1 MKFIER
7 FKSEIKGGKTGF
19 VFLIIFIFL
28 SKSIT
33 AQSACDLY
41 FDFITH
47 PTSCY
52 ASNGSFIAYATDLP
66 GNPCKRKIEVY
77 KGTSLITSGF
87 EEVAVNNLPTGSYEV
102 IAYNDCGCIQVQ
114 SKIVEISGGS
124 PTPLTGHL
132 DIGNGYLKQVRA
144 SVCKETDIKIGTQS
158 LGLNGFTISGPNGF
172 SSSVPDGNT
181 FWVIEDVKPV
191 QSGVYR
197 ILYQNNQGCISET
210 EFSLTVKD
218 LKVNVGPDFSLC
230 KGQSKNIIP
239 QVSGQSICRGS
250 CNTDSSKVLV
260 RWNLNNCNAIGYS
273 NQNNY
278 SEFTPLYPHS
288 GNCLEVNASNV
299 FRNQGGHS
307 CTPSIEQI
315 GMCIPAL
322 QQCDPTFYNPLN
334 AVKFSVLLTPEKTSR
349 LTKLTFYEQ
358 SPLEWQTTDGNSGI
372 NNYNTKFLVK
382 IYKNG
387 NLLFNNVNFETQR
400 TWNLVEIDLSIL
412 PEFTSHETALYEFEL
427 MGYCVV
433 NQGGILSGWEID
445 DFQLHGTCCT
455 NAPIFDNF
463 SYLWSNGSTN
473 AFIRVTPTESTSYSV
488 TITDCDGCIAI
499 DSVFVNSLDN
509 PEVNVQ
515 ISTHQICI
523 GGTATLT
530 ATGGG
535 TYLWNTGQ
543 TTPSISVNP
552 AVTTIY
558 SVTVTD
564 ANGCSNTSNKTLNV
578 LPLPNVSIT
587 GPEAICTG
595 GSATL
600 TATGGGTYLWN
611 TGQTTPS
618 ISINPAVTTIYSVT
632 VTDANGCS
640 NTSNKTLNVLPLPN
654 VSITG
659 PEAICTGGSA
669 TLTATGGGTY
679 LWNTGQTTPSISV
692 NPTITTTY
700 SVTVTD
706 SNGCT
711 NSTNKTLNELPLPI
725 VSITGPDGICVGGT
739 TTFTATGGGSYLW
752 NTGQTS
758 ASISLNPSVT
768 TTYSVT
774 VTDTNGCSNNAN
786 KTLNVLPLPNVSI
799 TGPEAICT
807 GGSVTF
813 TASGSGSY
821 LWSTGQT
828 TASISVNPAVTTTY
842 SVTVTDTN
850 ACRGSDDFTLT
861 VLPLPD
867 ITISGKDTI
876 CVGECT
882 TLTASGGVTYQWNVP
897 SNADCDGGY
906 FIGGQQN
913 NGPQSLY
920 RFTAAGALQLIG
932 ATNTTR
938 LNGNGFYC
946 QNNNPR
952 LFGMVRKGDAI
963 TTAIRADFAITDAR
977 SGNTQVLGE
986 IPLPPNPYGLGGVS
1000 GILNFIGEVTPQG
1013 NFLFPAISALINPFT
1028 FQIEQYTVYIG
1039 QIDVNNHGNGANV
1052 TYVPLTIDPS
1062 CDPYMEACVEAF
1074 RAYALNPAG
1083 REPSGGIQDW
1093 TLSPDG
1099 NSLYAFLGIENGLL
1113 RIDLPSRTAFC
1124 TPGPAS
1130 NLAFTGTVGAQT
1142 DEFGGMYFDNNR
1154 LIGWQVDRGRLFEI
1168 NPSTGALSLISSSLP
1183 LDYRGDNATCIPCG
1197 TNDNDEPSITV
1208 CPEENTSY
1216 TVIVTDANGCTNS
1229 KSVTVVVKQNI
1240 NVSISGDHQV
1250 CVGESS
1256 VLTASG
1262 GSSYIWSTGQTTPS
1276 ISVNPA
1282 VTTTY
1287 SVTVT
1292 DTNACR
1298 GSDDFTLT
1306 ILPLPDITISG
1317 KDTICVGECTTLT
1330 ASGGVTYQWNVPS
1343 NADCDGGYFI
1353 GGQQNNGPQSLYRF
1367 TAAGALQLIGATNT
1381 TRLNG
1386 NGFYCQNNN
1395 PRLFGM
1401 VRKGDA
1407 ITTAIRADFAI
1418 TDARSGNTQV
1428 LGEIPL
1434 PPNPYGLGG
1443 VSGILNFIGEVT
1455 PQGNFL
1461 FPAISALIN
1470 PFTFQIEQYT
1480 VYIGQIDVNNHGN
1493 GANVTYVPL
1502 TIDPSCDPYME
1513 ACVEAFRAYALNPA
1527 GREPS
1532 GGIQDWTLSPDGNS
1546 LYAFLGIEN
1555 GLLRIDLPSRT
1566 AFCTPGPASNLAF
1579 TGTVGAQTDEF
1590 GGMYFDN
1597 NRLIGWQV
1605 DRGRLFEINP
1615 STGALSLISSS
1626 LPLDYRGDNATC
1638 IPCGTNDNDE
1648 PSITVC
1654 PEENTSYTVIV
1665 TDANGCTNSKSVTVV
1680 VKQNINVSISGDHQ
1694 VCVGESSVLTA
1705 SGGSSYI
1712 WSTGQTTP
1720 SISVNPAVTTT
1731 YSVTVTDT
1739 NACRGSDDFTLTILP
1754 LPDITISGK
1763 DTICVGEC
1771 TTLTASGGVTYQWNV
1786 PSNADCDGGYF
1797 IGGQQNNGPQ
1807 SLYRFTAAGALQL
1820 IGATNTT
1827 RLNGNGFYCQNNN
1840 PRLFG
1845 MVRKGDAITTA
1856 IRADF
1861 AITDARSGN
1870 TQVLGEIPL
1879 PPNPYGLGGVSGIL
1893 NFIGEVTPQGNFLFP
1908 AISALINPFTFQI
1921 EQYTVYIG
1929 QIDVNNHGNGANVT
1943 YVPLT
1948 IDPSCDP
1955 YMEACVEA
1963 FRAYALNPAG
1973 REPSGGIQDWTLS
1986 PDGNSLYA
1994 FLGIENGLLRID
2006 LPSRTAFCTP
2016 GPASNLAFTGTVGA
2030 QTDEFGGMYFDN
2042 NRLIGW
2048 QVDRGRL
2055 FEINPSTGALSL
2067 ISSSLPL
2074 DYRGDNATC
2083 IPCGTNDN
2091 DEPSITVCPEENTSY
2106 TVIVTDANGCT
2117 NSKSVTVVVK
2127 QNINVSISG
2136 DHQVC
2141 VGESSVL
2148 TASGGSS
2155 YIWSTGQTTPSI
2167 SVNPAVTTTYSVT
2180 VTDTNACRGSD
2191 DFTLTV
2197 LPLPDITIS
2206 GKDTICVGECTTLTA
2221 SGGVT
2226 YQWNVPSNADCD
2238 GGYFIGGQQNNGPQ
2252 SLYRFTAAG
2261 ALQLIGATNTT
2272 RLNGNG
2278 FYCQNNDPRLF
2289 GMVRKGDAITTAIR
2303 ADFAITDA
2311 RSGNTQVLGE
2321 IPLPPNP
2328 YGLGGVSGILNF
2340 IGEVTPQGNFLF
2352 PAISALINPFTFQI
2366 EQYTVYIGQID
2377 VNNHGNGANVTY
2389 VPLTIDPSCDPYM
2402 EACVEAFRAYA
2413 LNPAGREP
2421 SGGIQDW
2428 TLSPDGNSLYAFL
2441 GIENGLLRI
2450 DLPSRTAFCTPGPA
2464 SNLAFT
2470 GTVGAQTDEFGGMY
2484 FDNNR
2489 LVGWQVDRGRLFE
2502 INPSTGALSLISSSL
2517 PLDYRG
2523 DNATCIPCGTND
2535 NDEPSITVCPEE
2547 NTSYTVIV
2555 TDTNGCTN
2563 SKSVTVVVQ
2572 EFENVVITGNKDI
2585 CFGERTTLTAPL
2597 GISYLWS
2604 TGETGRTITVSPTT
2618 STTYTVTITRDGKC
2632 DGVGSFTVNFNPDP
2646 IIIITGNNTICL
2658 GECTFLQATG
2668 GTTYQWSGGIIQS
2681 NAASI
2686 EVCPLVNTTY
2696 FITVTNDAGCKNIS
2710 SVTVTVKDT
2719 ITANIT
2725 GKNIICKGETTT
2737 ISVSGGQ
2744 HYLWSNG
2751 ATSSSIVISPLSTTT
2766 YSVTI
2771 SENGKCDKLAN
2782 FTVIVNPIPDVDI
2795 IGDSELCFGD
2805 CTRLEVGHGNTYV
2818 WTGPGINATSHF
2830 IDICPSVTSTYSL
2843 TVTNSEGCSANKS
2856 ITVFVNDQITASI
2869 TGNNLICNGSS
2880 TTLTANGGQT
2890 YLWSTGQTTSVITV
2904 SPLFTTTY
2912 SVTVS
2917 NGNNCFSTAQIN
2929 VTLHP
2934 IPDVEINGNAILCK
2948 DECTTLEALGGV
2960 NYSWS
2965 AAGFSSNNSV
2975 IEVCPSE
2982 TTTYSV
2988 IVTDINGCTNSKSI
3002 EVIINNPAT
3011 ITISGTE
3018 NICLGE
3024 FVTLTATGGVSYV
3037 WNTGA
3042 TTSSIMVNPDVST
3055 TYTVTSLD
3063 ANGCFIFASKL
3074 VNVHPKP
3081 SIFIVYKSEICQ
3093 GSSSNIRANGGEQYL
3108 WSTGETTASI
3118 SVSPDINTWYIVTVT
3133 NGFLCSDVD
3142 SVEIIVKPR
3151 PNISISGLEQ
3161 ICLGDSAVVVSS
3173 VDSYNKCP
3181 DECKITNPQI
3191 LAIWDLESCASF
3203 PAAGTNFDYSEFLPV
3218 TFAGPCLNVTATN
3231 VKRNIGAHSC
3241 SYGHTGTDI
3250 GMCVEGQNTCNS
3262 SKVNYEEA
3270 VRFSIK
3276 IRPGQTGRITGL
3288 QFYETSPEQFQ
3299 WVMGDSGPNNYLQ
3312 KYLIRILKDGKIV
3325 YFRDD
3330 MSSLR
3335 NWNLVNFDFSGNNN
3349 FAFSKETEYVFEIV
3363 PYCPVGNGAVMSVWD
3378 INDIKIFG
3386 GCCAEGNHGSLSY
3399 VWSNGSTDAGFIV
3412 KPDETSL
3419 YSVTVTDCCG
3429 CVATEDFEVRVNDI
3443 KVDLGPD
3450 VYIEEGQTITLRGDI
3465 TDFSICPD
3473 PLTALEYKWSTGA
3486 TSDSIVVSPAISYVY
3501 SLTVTD
3507 CLECKGKGR
3516 KFVFVNPRSNR
3527 TNVIY
3532 PNPTAGKFQVL
3543 NFDVLDNNTKI
3554 SLYSVDGKLIGG
3566 NEIPFRRITEL
3577 HLEIDLPSHF
3587 ENGLYILEINNN
3599 GIITRTQ
3606 LIVVK

>member
-1 MKFIER
+1 M
-7 FKSEIKGGKTGF
+7 
-19 VFLIIFIFL
+19 
-28 SKSIT
+28 
-33 AQSACDLY
+33 
-41 FDFITH
+41 
-47 PTSCY
+47 
-52 ASNGSFIAYATDLP
+52 
-66 GNPCKRKIEVY
+66 
-77 KGTSLITSGF
+77 
-87 EEVAVNNLPTGSYEV
+87 
-102 IAYNDCGCIQVQ
+102 
-114 SKIVEISGGS
+114 
-124 PTPLTGHL
+124 
-132 DIGNGYLKQVRA
+132 
-144 SVCKETDIKIGTQS
+144 
-158 LGLNGFTISGPNGF
+158 
-172 SSSVPDGNT
+172 
-181 FWVIEDVKPV
+181 
-191 QSGVYR
+191 
-197 ILYQNNQGCISET
+197 
-210 EFSLTVKD
+210 
-218 LKVNVGPDFSLC
+218 
-230 KGQSKNIIP
+230 
-239 QVSGQSICRGS
+239 
-250 CNTDSSKVLV
+250 
-260 RWNLNNCNAIGYS
+260 
-273 NQNNY
+273 
-278 SEFTPLYPHS
+278 
-288 GNCLEVNASNV
+288 
-299 FRNQGGHS
+299 
-307 CTPSIEQI
+307 
-315 GMCIPAL
+315 
-322 QQCDPTFYNPLN
+322 
-334 AVKFSVLLTPEKTSR
+334 
-349 LTKLTFYEQ
+349 
-358 SPLEWQTTDGNSGI
+358 
-372 NNYNTKFLVK
+372 
-382 IYKNG
+382 
-387 NLLFNNVNFETQR
+387 
-400 TWNLVEIDLSIL
+400 
-412 PEFTSHETALYEFEL
+412 
-427 MGYCVV
+427 
-433 NQGGILSGWEID
+433 
-445 DFQLHGTCCT
+445 
-455 NAPIFDNF
+455 
-463 SYLWSNGSTN
+463 
-473 AFIRVTPTESTSYSV
+473 
-488 TITDCDGCIAI
+488 
-499 DSVFVNSLDN
+499 
-509 PEVNVQ
+509 
-515 ISTHQICI
+515 
-523 GGTATLT
+523 
-530 ATGGG
+530 
-535 TYLWNTGQ
+535 
-543 TTPSISVNP
+543 
-552 AVTTIY
+552 
-558 SVTVTD
+558 
-564 ANGCSNTSNKTLNV
+564 
-578 LPLPNVSIT
+578 
-587 GPEAICTG
+587 
-595 GSATL
+595 
-600 TATGGGTYLWN
+600 
-611 TGQTTPS
+611 
-618 ISINPAVTTIYSVT
+618 
-632 VTDANGCS
+632 
-640 NTSNKTLNVLPLPN
+640 
-654 VSITG
+654 
-659 PEAICTGGSA
+659 
-669 TLTATGGGTY
+669 
-679 LWNTGQTTPSISV
+679 
-692 NPTITTTY
+692 
-700 SVTVTD
+700 
-706 SNGCT
+706 
-711 NSTNKTLNELPLPI
+711 
-725 VSITGPDGICVGGT
+725 
-739 TTFTATGGGSYLW
+739 
-752 NTGQTS
+752 
-758 ASISLNPSVT
+758 
-768 TTYSVT
+768 
-774 VTDTNGCSNNAN
+774 
-786 KTLNVLPLPNVSI
+786 
-799 TGPEAICT
+799 
-807 GGSVTF
+807 
-813 TASGSGSY
+813 
-821 LWSTGQT
+821 
-828 TASISVNPAVTTTY
+828 
-842 SVTVTDTN
+842 
-850 ACRGSDDFTLT
+850 
-861 VLPLPD
+861 
-867 ITISGKDTI
+867 
-876 CVGECT
+876 
-882 TLTASGGVTYQWNVP
+882 
-897 SNADCDGGY
+897 
-906 FIGGQQN
+906 
-913 NGPQSLY
+913 
-920 RFTAAGALQLIG
+920 
-932 ATNTTR
+932 
-938 LNGNGFYC
+938 
-946 QNNNPR
+946 
-952 LFGMVRKGDAI
+952 
-963 TTAIRADFAITDAR
+963 
-977 SGNTQVLGE
+977 
-986 IPLPPNPYGLGGVS
+986 
-1000 GILNFIGEVTPQG
+1000 
-1013 NFLFPAISALINPFT
+1013 
-1028 FQIEQYTVYIG
+1028 
-1039 QIDVNNHGNGANV
+1039 
-1052 TYVPLTIDPS
+1052 
-1062 CDPYMEACVEAF
+1062 
-1074 RAYALNPAG
+1074 
-1083 REPSGGIQDW
+1083 
-1093 TLSPDG
+1093 
-1099 NSLYAFLGIENGLL
+1099 
-1113 RIDLPSRTAFC
+1113 
-1124 TPGPAS
+1124 
-1130 NLAFTGTVGAQT
+1130 
-1142 DEFGGMYFDNNR
+1142 
-1154 LIGWQVDRGRLFEI
+1154 
-1168 NPSTGALSLISSSLP
+1168 
-1183 LDYRGDNATCIPCG
+1183 
-1197 TNDNDEPSITV
+1197 
-1208 CPEENTSY
+1208 
-1216 TVIVTDANGCTNS
+1216 
-1229 KSVTVVVKQNI
+1229 
-1240 NVSISGDHQV
+1240 
-1250 CVGESS
+1250 
-1256 VLTASG
+1256 
-1262 GSSYIWSTGQTTPS
+1262 
-1276 ISVNPA
+1276 
-1282 VTTTY
+1282 
-1287 SVTVT
+1287 
-1292 DTNACR
+1292 
-1298 GSDDFTLT
+1298 
-1306 ILPLPDITISG
+1306 
-1317 KDTICVGECTTLT
+1317 
-1330 ASGGVTYQWNVPS
+1330 
-1343 NADCDGGYFI
+1343 
-1353 GGQQNNGPQSLYRF
+1353 
-1367 TAAGALQLIGATNT
+1367 
-1381 TRLNG
+1381 
-1386 NGFYCQNNN
+1386 
-1395 PRLFGM
+1395 
-1401 VRKGDA
+1401 
-1407 ITTAIRADFAI
+1407 
-1418 TDARSGNTQV
+1418 
-1428 LGEIPL
+1428 
-1434 PPNPYGLGG
+1434 
-1443 VSGILNFIGEVT
+1443 
-1455 PQGNFL
+1455 
-1461 FPAISALIN
+1461 
-1470 PFTFQIEQYT
+1470 
-1480 VYIGQIDVNNHGN
+1480 
-1493 GANVTYVPL
+1493 
-1502 TIDPSCDPYME
+1502 
-1513 ACVEAFRAYALNPA
+1513 
-1527 GREPS
+1527 
-1532 GGIQDWTLSPDGNS
+1532 
-1546 LYAFLGIEN
+1546 
-1555 GLLRIDLPSRT
+1555 
-1566 AFCTPGPASNLAF
+1566 
-1579 TGTVGAQTDEF
+1579 
-1590 GGMYFDN
+1590 
-1597 NRLIGWQV
+1597 
-1605 DRGRLFEINP
+1605 
-1615 STGALSLISSS
+1615 
-1626 LPLDYRGDNATC
+1626 
-1638 IPCGTNDNDE
+1638 
-1648 PSITVC
+1648 
-1654 PEENTSYTVIV
+1654 
-1665 TDANGCTNSKSVTVV
+1665 
-1680 VKQNINVSISGDHQ
+1680 
-1694 VCVGESSVLTA
+1694 
-1705 SGGSSYI
+1705 
-1712 WSTGQTTP
+1712 
-1720 SISVNPAVTTT
+1720 
-1731 YSVTVTDT
+1731 
-1739 NACRGSDDFTLTILP
+1739 
-1754 LPDITISGK
+1754 
-1763 DTICVGEC
+1763 
-1771 TTLTASGGVTYQWNV
+1771 
-1786 PSNADCDGGYF
+1786 
-1797 IGGQQNNGPQ
+1797 
-1807 SLYRFTAAGALQL
+1807 
-1820 IGATNTT
+1820 
-1827 RLNGNGFYCQNNN
+1827 
-1840 PRLFG
+1840 
-1845 MVRKGDAITTA
+1845 
-1856 IRADF
+1856 
-1861 AITDARSGN
+1861 
-1870 TQVLGEIPL
+1870 
-1879 PPNPYGLGGVSGIL
+1879 
-1893 NFIGEVTPQGNFLFP
+1893 
-1908 AISALINPFTFQI
+1908 
-1921 EQYTVYIG
+1921 
-1929 QIDVNNHGNGANVT
+1929 
-1943 YVPLT
+1943 
-1948 IDPSCDP
+1948 
-1955 YMEACVEA
+1955 
-1963 FRAYALNPAG
+1963 
-1973 REPSGGIQDWTLS
+1973 
-1986 PDGNSLYA
+1986 
-1994 FLGIENGLLRID
+1994 
-2006 LPSRTAFCTP
+2006 
-2016 GPASNLAFTGTVGA
+2016 
-2030 QTDEFGGMYFDN
+2030 
-2042 NRLIGW
+2042 
-2048 QVDRGRL
+2048 
-2055 FEINPSTGALSL
+2055 
-2067 ISSSLPL
+2067 
-2074 DYRGDNATC
+2074 
-2083 IPCGTNDN
+2083 
-2091 DEPSITVCPEENTSY
+2091 
-2106 TVIVTDANGCT
+2106 
-2117 NSKSVTVVVK
+2117 
-2127 QNINVSISG
+2127 
-2136 DHQVC
+2136 
-2141 VGESSVL
+2141 
-2148 TASGGSS
+2148 
-2155 YIWSTGQTTPSI
+2155 
-2167 SVNPAVTTTYSVT
+2167 T

-2917 NGNNCFSTAQIN
+2917 NGNNCFSTAQTN

-3399 VWSNGSTDAGFIV
+3399 VWSSGSTDAGFIV